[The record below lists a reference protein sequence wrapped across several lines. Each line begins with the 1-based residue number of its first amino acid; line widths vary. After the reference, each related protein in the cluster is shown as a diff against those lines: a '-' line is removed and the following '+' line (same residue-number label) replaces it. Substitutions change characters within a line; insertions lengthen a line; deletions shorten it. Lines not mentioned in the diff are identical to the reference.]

1 MQKIAVVGGGLIGQG
16 WAVVFAQSG
25 YEVAIYDPSADV
37 RKTVRNTIKQRI
49 SDLVSAELVTAFLGE
64 KMLEQL
70 TVAHSLE
77 EAVDGVSYVQENG
90 PEQI

>member
-49 SDLVSAELVTAFLGE
+49 ADRVSAELVTAFLGE
-64 KMLEQL
+64 KMQRYCMRWLSELEAQI
-70 TVAHSLE
+70 SL
-77 EAVDGVSYVQENG
+77 
-90 PEQI
+90 

>member
-49 SDLVSAELVTAFLGE
+49 ADLVSAELVTAF
-64 KMLEQL
+64 
-70 TVAHSLE
+70 SWR
-77 EAVDGVSYVQENG
+77 ENARTTNRRAFPG
-90 PEQI
+90 RGS